1 VLSKLRGF
9 NGLFAMQS
17 LSCFH
22 FRIPGYSLNLAEGVL
37 LFLHEM
43 IPLMVGAM
51 RERCSR
57 LHTVST
63 PSAEAPPGAKL

>member
-1 VLSKLRGF
+1 LD
-9 NGLFAMQS
+9 
-17 LSCFH
+17 
-22 FRIPGYSLNLAEGVL
+22 LAEGVL

-43 IPLMVGAM
+43 IPLMVGVM